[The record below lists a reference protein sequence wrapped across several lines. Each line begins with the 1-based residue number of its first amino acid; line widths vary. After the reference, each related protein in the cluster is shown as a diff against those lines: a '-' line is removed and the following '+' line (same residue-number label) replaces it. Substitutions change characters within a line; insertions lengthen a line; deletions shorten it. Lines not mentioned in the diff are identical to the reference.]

1 MNKLSDYAGDLEDFI
16 AGLTG
21 QRPQH
26 QQQDT
31 YTQHIDITEEEQ

>member
-1 MNKLSDYAGDLEDFI
+1 MNKLSDYKGDLEDFI

-21 QRPQH
+21 QRPEP
-26 QQQDT
+26 QQAT

>member
-21 QRPQH
+21 QRPSH
-26 QQQDT
+26 QQEQFVQD
-31 YTQHIDITEEEQ
+31 IDISEEDQ

>member
-1 MNKLSDYAGDLEDFI
+1 MTHLSDYKGDLEDFI

-21 QRPQH
+21 QRPEP
-26 QQQDT
+26 QQAT

>member
-21 QRPQH
+21 RRPEPH
-26 QQQDT
+26 QIT

>member
-1 MNKLSDYAGDLEDFI
+1 MSHLSDYAGDLEDFI

-26 QQQDT
+26 QQDT
-31 YTQHIDITEEEQ
+31 FTQHIDITEEEQ